1 MGLIQTDVAGL
12 LALAAHC
19 EAQAGRIAAIST
31 ASAATDGF
39 QPSALAVQAARAE
52 VAAAGTRLAARM
64 TATAVAAS
72 TPAGNYGAS
81 DTTNAAE
88 ITAVG
93 TVVV

>member
-1 MGLIQTDVAGL
+1 MGSIQTDVAGL

-31 ASAATDGF
+31 PPAATNGF
-39 QPSALAVQAARAE
+39 EPSALAVQAAHAE